1 MRCLYC
7 GKELED
13 RSSTQEQ
20 QHRWH
25 NKYIKRFF
33 GTSKM
38 PILDVSEERLQE
50 LANTTV
56 NKGLTV
62 PGVQKKLSL
71 HLSTDID
78 SRLTIVNYP
87 TGYILKPQ
95 TEEYD
100 NLPEF
105 ENFAMVAAKIAGIKT
120 VPNALIIN
128 DNKYAYI
135 TKRVDRNIK
144 TSKDAKLY
152 AMEDFC
158 QLAERLTAD
167 KYKGSYEQCGRII
180 KRYSSRPGLDLSELF
195 TRILFSFIIGN
206 SNMHLKNFSLIES
219 AAGSREYSLSAAYD
233 MLPVNIVLP
242 EDKEEIA
249 LTLNGKKRRL
259 KKRDFMSF
267 ASKCGIA
274 ENAAEKMLSKM
285 CSLEDKLLCACED
298 SYLPEKYIKQTK
310 QLITTRIAVLKE
322 G

>member
-1 MRCLYC
+1 MILP
-7 GKELED
+7 L
-13 RSSTQEQ
+13 SVTST
-20 QHRWH
+20 
-25 NKYIKRFF
+25 FF
-33 GTSKM
+33 F
-38 PILDVSEERLQE
+38 ILNVR
-50 LANTTV
+50 
-56 NKGLTV
+56 K
-62 PGVQKKLSL
+62 
-71 HLSTDID
+71 I
-78 SRLTIVNYP
+78 RP
-87 TGYILKPQ
+87 T
-95 TEEYD
+95 
-100 NLPEF
+100 
-105 ENFAMVAAKIAGIKT
+105 
-120 VPNALIIN
+120 
-128 DNKYAYI
+128 
-135 TKRVDRNIK
+135 
-144 TSKDAKLY
+144 
-152 AMEDFC
+152 
-158 QLAERLTAD
+158 
-167 KYKGSYEQCGRII
+167 SYEQCGRII

-242 EDKEEIA
+242 EDKEEMA

-298 SYLPEKYIKQTK
+298 SYLPEKYIEQTK